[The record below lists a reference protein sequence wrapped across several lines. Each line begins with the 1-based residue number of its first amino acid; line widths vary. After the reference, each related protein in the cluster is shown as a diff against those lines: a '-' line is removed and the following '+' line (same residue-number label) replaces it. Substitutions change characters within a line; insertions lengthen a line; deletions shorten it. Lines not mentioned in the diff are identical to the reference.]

1 MTQTLQ
7 DNAFNQDHL
16 SNLTETR
23 DLKARIYAW
32 ICILLLVFLL
42 IWSNFSRLDIVSV
55 TIGQV
60 VPVSQVKQIQHL
72 EGGIVSEILILE
84 GQIVT
89 QDQPLIVLEP
99 TRTQAEVDEL
109 GLRIAALKTDIAR
122 LDAEASQADTI
133 EFDANLQQDNPE
145 LVEKAFALFEIR
157 KERLQA
163 DINVQRELIEQ
174 RSQSINEVQAQLER
188 SLSISELV
196 NEQVVISEKLLSA
209 NLSNRMQHLV
219 FLRERADINGN
230 ISVLSASL
238 GKAQSTLG
246 EAKAKL
252 VSIQTSFSEQAR
264 INRAEKFG
272 SLREL
277 SERLVRFQDS
287 LTRTVLRSPVDGIVK
302 TIFVATEGG
311 VVKSGSTI
319 LEIFPTDDRLVV
331 EAKLAIQDIGFVSIG
346 SEVQLQLAT
355 PDAQLFDKLN
365 GKVTHISADT
375 IINEKGVSFY
385 KIKIETDQSFF
396 QNGDDLFNL
405 YPGMQLQSSIITGK
419 RRVIDYF
426 LSPILQSANTA
437 LRER

>member
-7 DNAFNQDHL
+7 DNAFNQAHL

-252 VSIQTSFSEQAR
+252 VSIQTGFSEQAR

-311 VVKSGSTI
+311 VVKS
-319 LEIFPTDDRLVV
+319 
-331 EAKLAIQDIGFVSIG
+331 
-346 SEVQLQLAT
+346 
-355 PDAQLFDKLN
+355 
-365 GKVTHISADT
+365 
-375 IINEKGVSFY
+375 
-385 KIKIETDQSFF
+385 
-396 QNGDDLFNL
+396 
-405 YPGMQLQSSIITGK
+405 
-419 RRVIDYF
+419 
-426 LSPILQSANTA
+426 
-437 LRER
+437 

>member
-1 MTQTLQ
+1 MSQTPQ
-7 DNAFNQDHL
+7 DTALNQDHL

-32 ICILLLVFLL
+32 ICILLLVLFL
-42 IWSNFSRLDIVSV
+42 IWSNFSKLDIVSV
-55 TIGQV
+55 TVGQV

-89 QDQPLIVLEP
+89 QNQPLIVLEP

-109 GLRIAALKTDIAR
+109 GLRIVALKTDIAR

-133 EFDANLQQDNPE
+133 EFDASLQQDNPE
-145 LVEKAFALFEIR
+145 LVEKAYALFEIR

-163 DINVQRELIEQ
+163 DINVQNELIEQ
-174 RSQSINEVQAQLER
+174 RRQSINEVQAQLER
-188 SLSISELV
+188 SLSISKLV
-196 NEQVVISEKLLSA
+196 SEQVIISEKLLSA
-209 NLSNRMQHLV
+209 KLSNRMQHLV
-219 FLRERADINGN
+219 FLRERADINGD

-252 VSIQTSFSEQAR
+252 VSIQTGFSEQAR

-302 TIFVATEGG
+302 SIYVVTEGG

-319 LEIFPTDDRLVV
+319 LEIFPTDDRLIV

-365 GKVTHISADT
+365 GKVIHISADT

-385 KIKIETDQSFF
+385 KIKMETDQSFF
-396 QNGDDLFNL
+396 QNGDDRFNL
-405 YPGMQLQSSIITGK
+405 YPGMQLKSSILTGK

>member
-16 SNLTETR
+16 SNLTKTR

-252 VSIQTSFSEQAR
+252 VSIQTGFSEQAR

-396 QNGDDLFNL
+396 QNGDDRFNL